1 MRLILQCIIKTG
13 VGGNFLEIIFNAD
26 DFGYSKAVNYGI
38 YEAFKNGVLRQ
49 ATLLTNGSGFEHAVC
64 LAKENPDLSVGVHLN
79 LTLGKPLIGNH
90 KTLVGEDG
98 LFLKQSALWERVGNI
113 DLSEVEKEW
122 TCQIEKAIESGAE
135 ITSLDSHHFV
145 NEIPGLY
152 EISVKLAEKYGL
164 AMRLNKTNPPQGLL
178 TTDDFTNYFYGENV
192 ELEKLIS
199 YVDSKKYEDIVLEF
213 MTHPGYVD
221 NQLLNG
227 SSYNKMRINEV
238 EILTS
243 QRLRDY
249 LKENNIGLTSFK
261 KMKGEVL

>member
-1 MRLILQCIIKTG
+1 MK
-13 VGGNFLEIIFNAD
+13 IIFNAD

-38 YEAFKNGVLRQ
+38 IDAFKEGVLRQ
-49 ATLLTNGSGFEHAVC
+49 ATLLSNGAGFDHAVA
-64 LAKENPDLSVGVHLN
+64 LAKENPDLSIGVHLN
-79 LTLGKPLIGNH
+79 LTLGKPLLDGH
-90 KTLVGEDG
+90 KTLVGKDG
-98 LFLKQSALWERVGNI
+98 LFLKQTVLWDKTGEI
-113 DLSEVEKEW
+113 DLNEVEKEW

-152 EISVKLAEKYGL
+152 EISVKLAKKYGL
-164 AMRLNKTNPPQGLL
+164 AMRLNKSNPPRGIL
-178 TTDDFTNYFYGENV
+178 TTDDFTNYFYGDNV

-199 YVDSKKYEDIVLEF
+199 YIDSKKNEDTILEF

-221 NQLLNG
+221 NQLLSG
-227 SSYNKMRINEV
+227 SSYNLTRTNEV

-243 QRLRDY
+243 QRLIDY

-261 KMKGEVL
+261 TMKGEVL